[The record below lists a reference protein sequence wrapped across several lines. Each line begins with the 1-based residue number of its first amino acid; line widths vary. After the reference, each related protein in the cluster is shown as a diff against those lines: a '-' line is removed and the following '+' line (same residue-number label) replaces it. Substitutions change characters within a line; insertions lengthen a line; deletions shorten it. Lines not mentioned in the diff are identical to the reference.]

1 MSEASRWNLPN
12 VLTLARLPLA
22 AAGAYF
28 LWGKEHLGVAV
39 GFLVAAALT
48 DILDGLLAR
57 ALRQI
62 TDFGKKLDPVV
73 DKVAIAGVGVI
84 LVLKYGVPWWIFA
97 VAVARDVAIVISA
110 WLVISRRRVVIPSNF
125 WGKAA
130 AALMVCYAVAVVLA
144 GAGWLAT
151 LLLWLVLAAI
161 IISSASY
168 GYDFYRA
175 LSRKEQPPAFSRPG

>member
-1 MSEASRWNLPN
+1 

-28 LWGKEHLGVAV
+28 LWRKEFIGVAV

-48 DILDGLLAR
+48 DILDGLVAR
-57 ALRQI
+57 ALGQI

-73 DKVAIAGVGVI
+73 DKVAIAGVGLI
-84 LVLKYGVPWWIFA
+84 LVLKYGVPWWILA
-97 VAVARDVAIVISA
+97 GVVARDVAIVISA
-110 WLVISRRRVVIPSNF
+110 WLIISRKRVVITANF

-130 AALMVCYAVAVVLA
+130 ALLMVCYGVAAVLS
-144 GAGWLAT
+144 GPWWLTT
-151 LLLWLVLAAI
+151 LLLWLVFGAM

-175 LSRKEQPPAFSRPG
+175 LSGRRATPI

>member
-1 MSEASRWNLPN
+1 VNLTASRWNVPN
-12 VLTLARLPLA
+12 LLTLARLPLA
-22 AAGAYF
+22 AVGAYF
-28 LWGKEHLGVAV
+28 LWRKELIGVAA

-48 DILDGLLAR
+48 DVLDGIVAR
-57 ALRQI
+57 ALGQI

-73 DKVAIAGVGVI
+73 DKIAIAGVGVI

-110 WLVISRRRVVIPSNF
+110 WFVISRRRVVISSNF

-130 AALMVCYAVAVVLA
+130 AALMVGYAVAVVLSA
-144 GAGWLAT
+144 AEWLAT

-161 IISSASY
+161 IVSSASY

-175 LSRKEQPPAFSRPG
+175 LSRKEQPSA

>member
-1 MSEASRWNLPN
+1 VDGRRWNLPN
-12 VLTLARLPLA
+12 AITLSRLPLA

-28 LWGKEHLGVAV
+28 LWRKEFIAVAA

-48 DILDGLLAR
+48 DVLDGLIAR
-57 ALRQI
+57 ATGRI

-73 DKVAIAGVGVI
+73 DKVAIAGVGLM

-97 VAVARDVAIVISA
+97 AVVARDVAIIISA
-110 WLVISRRRVVIPSNF
+110 GLVISRRRVVISSNF

-130 AALMVCYAVAVVLA
+130 ASLMVCYGVAVVL
-144 GAGWLAT
+144 GAALWLTA
-151 LLLWLVLAAI
+151 LFLWLVVAAI

-175 LSRKEQPPAFSRPG
+175 FSNRRRPRS

>member
-1 MSEASRWNLPN
+1 MDGRRWNLPN
-12 VLTLARLPLA
+12 AITVSRLPLA

-28 LWGKEHLGVAV
+28 LWRKEYIGVAA

-48 DILDGLLAR
+48 DVLDGLIAR
-57 ALRQI
+57 ATGRI

-73 DKVAIAGVGVI
+73 DKVAIAGVGLI
-84 LVLKYGVPWWIFA
+84 LVLKYRVPWWIFA
-97 VAVARDVAIVISA
+97 AVVARDVAIMVSA
-110 WLVISRRRVVIPSNF
+110 WLVISRRRVVISSNF

-130 AALMVCYAVAVVLA
+130 ASLMVCYGVAVVL
-144 GAGWLAT
+144 GAAPWLTT
-151 LLLWLVLAAI
+151 LFLWLVVAAI

-175 LSRKEQPPAFSRPG
+175 FSNRRRPRS

>member
-1 MSEASRWNLPN
+1 VSAVASRWNLPN
-12 VLTLARLPLA
+12 VLTLTRLPLA

-28 LWGKEHLGVAV
+28 LWRKDSVGVAA

-48 DILDGLLAR
+48 DILDGIAAR
-57 ALRQI
+57 ALGQI

-73 DKVAIAGVGVI
+73 DKAAVAVVGVI

-97 VAVARDVAIVISA
+97 VAVARDVIIILSA
-110 WLVISRRRVVIPSNF
+110 WLIISRRRVVVPSNF

-130 AALMVCYAVAVVLA
+130 AALMVVYAVAVVLA
-144 GAGWLAT
+144 AAPWFT
-151 LLLWLVLAAI
+151 TVLLWLVLASI
-161 IISSASY
+161 IVSSASY

-175 LSRKEQPPAFSRPG
+175 MSRKEQPSA

>member
-1 MSEASRWNLPN
+1 VSVGASRWNVPN

-28 LWGKEHLGVAV
+28 LWGKEFIGVAV

-48 DILDGLLAR
+48 DILDGLVAR
-57 ALRQI
+57 ALGQI

-73 DKVAIAGVGVI
+73 DKVAIAGVGLI

-97 VAVARDVAIVISA
+97 AVVARDVAIVISA
-110 WLVISRRRVVIPSNF
+110 WLIISRKRVVITANF

-130 AALMVCYAVAVVLA
+130 ALLMVCYGVAAVLS
-144 GAGWLAT
+144 GPWWLTT
-151 LLLWLVLAAI
+151 LLLWLVVAAM

-175 LSRKEQPPAFSRPG
+175 LSGRRATPI

>member
-1 MSEASRWNLPN
+1 MSAAASRWNVPN
-12 VLTLARLPLA
+12 LLTLARLPLA
-22 AAGAYF
+22 AVSAYF
-28 LWGKEHLGVAV
+28 LWRKELIGVAA

-48 DILDGLLAR
+48 DILDGLVAR
-57 ALRQI
+57 ALGQI

-73 DKVAIAGVGVI
+73 DKIVIAGVGLI
-84 LVLKYGVPWWIFA
+84 LVWKYGVPWWIFA

-110 WLVISRRRVVIPSNF
+110 WLVISRRRVVITANF

-130 AALMVCYAVAVVLA
+130 AGLMVCYAVAVVLTA
-144 GAGWLAT
+144 AWWFAT

-161 IISSASY
+161 IVSSASY

-175 LSRKEQPPAFSRPG
+175 LSRKEQPSA

>member
-1 MSEASRWNLPN
+1 MSVGASRWNVPN
-12 VLTLARLPLA
+12 ALTLARLPLA
-22 AAGAYF
+22 AAAVYF
-28 LWGKEHLGVAV
+28 LWRKEFIGVAV

-48 DILDGLLAR
+48 DILDGLVAR
-57 ALRQI
+57 ALGQI

-73 DKVAIAGVGVI
+73 DKVAIAGVGLI

-97 VAVARDVAIVISA
+97 AVVARDVAIVISA
-110 WLVISRRRVVIPSNF
+110 WLIISRKRVVIRANF

-130 AALMVCYAVAVVLA
+130 ALLMVCYGVAAVLS
-144 GAGWLAT
+144 GPWWLTT
-151 LLLWLVLAAI
+151 LLLWLVVAAI

-175 LSRKEQPPAFSRPG
+175 LSGKNATPT